1 MDAIDEVISGQIG
14 SESMQIARQK
24 RKTCAHSVSLT
35 VFIQRIESDVYL
47 AYQEI
52 SR

>member
-14 SESMQIARQK
+14 GEPMQIVRQE
-24 RKTCAHSVSLT
+24 RKTRAHNVSLT
-35 VFIQRIESDVYL
+35 LSVQRIESDVYL
-47 AYQEI
+47 VYREV